1 MVVARRSGRSPLT
14 QPVILSEA
22 NSDFGS
28 DWDRTIG
35 PRKSGNLCSLL
46 TLLAISVLIVPI
58 GGYCQGSAA
67 GQAQPPAQA
76 SSIIDRV
83 IAGEQRY
90 VENLKKYS
98 PRVETYL
105 QYDNADAQL
114 GDTVTKDA
122 YFLGRMKFEGK
133 PQEISFTP
141 VAGSDF
147 SWLHHGLRA
156 FKTPFTSRL
165 MVDQFMTASM
175 VDARTFDTQHY
186 SFEPVGWEYLGD
198 VRCLAIDVHPQGRGV
213 EGAFEGRIWVEDHNY
228 AIVRLNGVRVNP
240 RRLRFYTHFDSWR
253 ENLQPHEWLP
263 VYIYSEE
270 TDSGSRLR
278 YRANTRLWGY
288 DLSAPRQQEA
298 WTKILV
304 DAPAPVRDTSDAASD
319 LSPVDGKRQMEL
331 EAEQNVLW
339 RLEKAG
345 LVAPAGPVD
354 KIAETVLNNL
364 VVTNNLTSLPAL
376 HCRVMLTSTL
386 ESFPLRYTIVLSR
399 GLLDVLPD
407 EPSLAMILA
416 HELAHV
422 VLGHKLD
429 TMYAFNDRLILR
441 DEDLL
446 ERLDF
451 AREPKEEEAA
461 DARAVEF
468 LKNSPYKDKLGN
480 AGLFLRAATAAAPHA
495 PELFGAHLG
504 DRLVTT
510 QGGVRLGTLMGSA
523 PALEPTKTDQIAALP
538 LGSRV
543 QVNAWD
549 GGVTFPN
556 RKSVALVD
564 PSEKMPF
571 QIAPQFP
578 HLTRYEEVNGTKVAT
593 QQNR

>member
-1 MVVARRSGRSPLT
+1 
-14 QPVILSEA
+14 
-22 NSDFGS
+22 
-28 DWDRTIG
+28 
-35 PRKSGNLCSLL
+35 LL
-46 TLLAISVLIVPI
+46 VLLAPALLLLGIPVTGFS
-58 GGYCQGSAA
+58 QGA
-67 GQAQPPAQA
+67 GALQVQPQPAQA
-76 SSIIDRV
+76 SGIIDRV

-90 VENLKKYS
+90 LENLKKYS

-105 QYDNADAQL
+105 QYDDPDAEL
-114 GDTVTKDA
+114 GEKVKRDA
-122 YFLGRMKFEGK
+122 YFLGRMNFEGK

-147 SWLHHGLRA
+147 SWLHHGIQE
-156 FKTPFTSRL
+156 FKTPFTGRL
-165 MVDQFMTASM
+165 MVDKFMTATL
-175 VDARTFDTQHY
+175 VDAHTFDRQHY

-198 VRCLAIDVHPQGRGV
+198 VRCLAIDVHPQGRKA
-213 EGAFEGRIWVEDHNY
+213 EGAFEGRIWVEDRNY
-228 AIVRLNGVRVNP
+228 AIVRLNGVRINP

-253 ENLQPHEWLP
+253 ENLQPREWLP

-270 TDSGSRLR
+270 TDPGARLR
-278 YRANTRLWGY
+278 YKANTRLWGY
-288 DLSAPRQQEA
+288 DLAAPRQQEE

-319 LSPVDGKRQMEL
+319 LSPVEGKRQLEL

-345 LVAPAGPVD
+345 LIAPPGPVD

-364 VVTNNLTSLPAL
+364 VVTNNLASLPAL
-376 HCRVMLTSTL
+376 HCRVMLTSPL

-441 DEDLL
+441 DEEVL

-451 AREPKEEEAA
+451 ARDAREEVAA
-461 DARAVEF
+461 DAKAVEF

-480 AGLFLRAATAAAPHA
+480 AGLFLRAAAAAAPHA

-504 DRLVTT
+504 DRVVTV
-510 QGGVRLGTLMGSA
+510 QGGVRLGAVMGSA
-523 PALEPTKTDQIAALP
+523 PALEPAKTDQNAALP

-549 GGVTFPN
+549 GSVSFPN
-556 RKSVALVD
+556 RKSVTLVD

-571 QIAPQFP
+571 QLAPQFP
-578 HLTRYEEVNGTKVAT
+578 RLTRYEEVNGTNVAA
-593 QQNR
+593 QQSR